1 MKVRLTEDML
11 RVRLDRSDVDAL
23 SSSGSVDFALSLG
36 SGATIRCTLRVDAV
50 ADTIHATL
58 TGNEVAVILPADQAH
73 RWIASDTIGLEGQV
87 TGEPATHILVEKDLG
102 CRHTDDASETGA
114 PQTFD
119 HLRA

>member
-73 RWIASDTIGLEGQV
+73 RWIASDTIGLEGEV
-87 TGEPATHILVEKDLG
+87 TGEPATHILIEKDLG
-102 CRHTDDASETGA
+102 CRHPDDAPEA
-114 PQTFD
+114 QTFD